1 MKKFLI
7 SLIIAGIVST
17 GLVFADIKY
26 CGIGARLVKDPYNK
40 KVFVKVV
47 FPNSTAAKSGLPE
60 GAEIISINDQK
71 VKKLNIE
78 QVTNLVRGEEG
89 TKVKLQIKYY
99 KEESTIEIPR
109 APFTFKEPE
118 YDRFEAH
125 WQQVVP
131 VGIKNLEPIPHNMQ
145 VNMSKKWFNETVP
158 IINYWI
164 ARKEKFRSGYNA
176 CMTYPESE
184 QNVCLM
190 NLTNREINKTAQDRQ
205 IELQENMIRQQ
216 AIQNSINNFNQSQMN
231 TNLQN
236 INNNLRN
243 INNKLMY

>member
-125 WQQVVP
+125 WQQVIP
-131 VGIKNLEPIPHNMQ
+131 VGIKKVPVEELSKTIEMDLSSMQ
-145 VNMSKKWFNETVP
+145 KLGINKIAIITSIMSKIQIMIDSSFGQSGQRARRHLYQVLSTLSSRSL
-158 IINYWI
+158 II
-164 ARKEKFRSGYNA
+164 
-176 CMTYPESE
+176 
-184 QNVCLM
+184 
-190 NLTNREINKTAQDRQ
+190 
-205 IELQENMIRQQ
+205 LQ
-216 AIQNSINNFNQSQMN
+216 
-231 TNLQN
+231 
-236 INNNLRN
+236 
-243 INNKLMY
+243 

>member
-1 MKKFLI
+1 M
-7 SLIIAGIVST
+7 
-17 GLVFADIKY
+17 
-26 CGIGARLVKDPYNK
+26 
-40 KVFVKVV
+40 
-47 FPNSTAAKSGLPE
+47 AAKTGLPE

-71 VKKLNIE
+71 VKKLNID

-125 WQQVVP
+125 WRQVVP
-131 VGIKNLEPIPHNMQ
+131 TGIILEPIPHNMQ

-158 IINYWI
+158 TINYWI
-164 ARKEKFRSGYNA
+164 ARKEKFKSGYDA

-184 QNVCLM
+184 QNACLAFRTRFIYEVKEKDKSSLNIM
-190 NLTNREINKTAQDRQ
+190 ISILMAMILTIITIKSIFIKSTTLWKT
-205 IELQENMIRQQ
+205 EL
-216 AIQNSINNFNQSQMN
+216 
-231 TNLQN
+231 L
-236 INNNLRN
+236 
-243 INNKLMY
+243 